1 MSIAYKWLMPVALVG
16 AISVAAVTVI
26 SASSGSGRVLH
37 EGWEFVQGDDESED
51 GECDR
56 GKGHGRLSG
65 GFTELAELVGTD
77 LDGLKSAISEGQ
89 TLAEIAEANDVE
101 VQSVVDALVERA
113 NERIDAAV
121 ESGRLTEEEAETKRD
136 EAATKIDDLVNN
148 GLDRENL
155 RGWGKGKGRGYGH
168 GHGRWHKE
176 VDAN

>member
-1 MSIAYKWLMPVALVG
+1 M
-16 AISVAAVTVI
+16 
-26 SASSGSGRVLH
+26 
-37 EGWEFVQGDDESED
+37 
-51 GECDR
+51 
-56 GKGHGRLSG
+56 
-65 GFTELAELVGTD
+65 VGTD

-168 GHGRWHKE
+168 GHGRWHQE